1 MMAIYASNAV
11 MRKAMA
17 RVLANAMSAVAI
29 WLVSC
34 LAYREM
40 GSDVATD

>member
-17 RVLANAMSAVAI
+17 RVFANAMSAVAI
-29 WLVSC
+29 SQGLC

-40 GSDVATD
+40 GSERI